1 MIKIHILRYGVHL
14 PSTKTLQAF
23 LATAEHLN
31 FTKAANALNLTQGA
45 ISRQILSLEELL
57 GVKLFFRHARGLSLT
72 QQGLKFMPH
81 AEDVLHRLRVA
92 IEEVSSTPSTIK
104 LNAPSCVTS
113 WLLPRL
119 MAFQDAHPDI
129 DVELTSTIKHHLE
142 PNFNLFDAV
151 IMYSKTPKI
160 PSVVSHQLFEECL
173 TPICRPE
180 LLHDLG
186 QDLAVDDLPRL
197 TWLHAN
203 TEQSDW
209 KLWLNHMERKDLFS
223 KSNQHFS
230 TLDQTMNAAQQGF
243 GIAVGDITLAEQ
255 DLAMH
260 RLIKPF
266 EQTVLSGHSYYF
278 LYPKQSDNPMLDTLQ
293 DWLVS
298 GFQQSVA
305 IEKQAMAAN

>member
-1 MIKIHILRYGVHL
+1 MHL

-31 FTKAANALNLTQGA
+31 FTRAANTLNLTQGA
-45 ISRQILSLEELL
+45 ISRQILALEELL

-72 QQGLKFMPH
+72 PQGLKFIPH
-81 AEDVLHRLRVA
+81 AEDVLHRLRIAV
-92 IEEVSSTPSTIK
+92 EDVSTTPSTIK

-119 MAFQDAHPDI
+119 MAFQDVHPDI
-129 DVELTSTIKHHLE
+129 DVELTSTIKHHVD
-142 PNFNLFDAV
+142 PNFNLFDV
-151 IMYSKTPKI
+151 IIMYGKTPKL

-173 TPICRPE
+173 TPLCRPE
-180 LLHDLG
+180 LLTTYPSPIDMKALT
-186 QDLAVDDLPRL
+186 RL

-203 TEQSDW
+203 SEQSDW
-209 KLWLNHMERKDLFS
+209 KLWLNHIGERGLFS

-255 DLAMH
+255 DLATN
-260 RLIKPF
+260 RLVKPF
-266 EQTVLSGHSYYF
+266 DETVLSGQSYYF
-278 LYPKQSDNPMLDTLQ
+278 MYLKQSDNPMLDILQ
-293 DWLVS
+293 NWLVS
-298 GFQQSVA
+298 GFQEHSNVNTTV
-305 IEKQAMAAN
+305 MA

>member
-1 MIKIHILRYGVHL
+1 MHL

-186 QDLAVDDLPRL
+186 QDLAVDDLPRF

-298 GFQQSVA
+298 GFHKSA
-305 IEKQAMAAN
+305 KMEKQILAQN

>member
-1 MIKIHILRYGVHL
+1 MHL

-72 QQGLKFMPH
+72 QQGLKFIPH

-142 PNFNLFDAV
+142 PNFNLSDAA
-151 IMYSKTPKI
+151 IMYSKAPKL
-160 PSVVSHQLFEECL
+160 PSVVSHQLFEERL

-180 LLHDLG
+180 LLNDLG
-186 QDLAVDDLPRL
+186 QQLGLEDLPRL

-209 KLWLNHMERKDLFS
+209 KLWLNHMDKKELFS

-266 EQTVLSGHSYYF
+266 DQTVLSGHSYYF

-305 IEKQAMAAN
+305 IEKQAMAVN

>member
-1 MIKIHILRYGVHL
+1 MNL

-23 LATAEHLN
+23 LATAEYLS
-31 FTKAANALNLTQGA
+31 FTRAAQAMNLTQGA
-45 ISRQILSLEELL
+45 ISRQIISLEELL

-72 QQGLKFMPH
+72 PQGLKFIPH

-92 IEEVSSTPSTIK
+92 IEDVSSTPSTIK
-104 LNAPSCVTS
+104 LNAPSCVAS

-119 MAFQDAHPDI
+119 MAFQDVHPDI

-142 PNFNLFDAV
+142 PNFNLFDVV
-151 IMYSKTPKI
+151 IMYGKSPKM
-160 PSVVSHQLFEECL
+160 PSVISHQLFEERL
-173 TPICRPE
+173 TPLCRPE
-180 LLHDLG
+180 LINGNEQQISIESLT
-186 QDLAVDDLPRL
+186 RL

-203 TEQSDW
+203 SEQSDW
-209 KLWLNHMERKDLFS
+209 KLWLNHVGKRDLFS

-243 GIAVGDITLAEQ
+243 GIAVGDITLADQ
-255 DLAMH
+255 DLALN

-266 EQTVLSGHSYYF
+266 DETVLSGQSYYF

-293 DWLVS
+293 HWLVA
-298 GFQQSVA
+298 GFKEHDSTAA
-305 IEKQAMAAN
+305 I

>member
-1 MIKIHILRYGVHL
+1 MHL

-72 QQGLKFMPH
+72 QQGLKFIPH
-81 AEDVLHRLRVA
+81 AEDVLHRLCVA

-151 IMYSKTPKI
+151 IMYSKAPKL
-160 PSVVSHQLFEECL
+160 PSVVSHQLFEERL

-180 LLHDLG
+180 LLNDLG
-186 QDLAVDDLPRL
+186 QQLVLDDLPRL

-209 KLWLNHMERKDLFS
+209 KLWLNHMDKKELFS

-266 EQTVLSGHSYYF
+266 DQTVLSGHSYYF

-305 IEKQAMAAN
+305 IEKQAMAVN

>member
-1 MIKIHILRYGVHL
+1 MHL

-186 QDLAVDDLPRL
+186 QDLEVDDLPRL

-209 KLWLNHMERKDLFS
+209 KLWLNHMDRKDLFS

-298 GFQQSVA
+298 GFHKSA
-305 IEKQAMAAN
+305 KMEKQILAQN

>member
-1 MIKIHILRYGVHL
+1 MHL

-31 FTKAANALNLTQGA
+31 FTKAAHALNLTQGA

-72 QQGLKFMPH
+72 QQGLKFVPH
-81 AEDVLHRLRVA
+81 AEDVLNRLRSA

-151 IMYSKTPKI
+151 IMYSKAPKL

-180 LLHDLG
+180 LLDDLG
-186 QDLAVDDLPRL
+186 QQLSFDDLPRL

-209 KLWLNHMERKDLFS
+209 KLWLNHMERRELFS

-260 RLIKPF
+260 RLVKPF